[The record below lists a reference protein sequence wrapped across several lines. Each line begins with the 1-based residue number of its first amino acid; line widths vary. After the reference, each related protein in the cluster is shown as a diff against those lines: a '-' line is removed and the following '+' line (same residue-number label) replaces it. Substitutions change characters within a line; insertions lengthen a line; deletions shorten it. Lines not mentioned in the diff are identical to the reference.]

1 MGDAMLGYQTAIA
14 AASPHATGV
23 FTWPGFSYLQHPIV
37 YTFTDGHASS
47 TGGDWNLACYAL
59 WAAGTILAGR
69 LWRLRALLH
78 AQALLSGPAA
88 DVASIEDDRR
98 RMAGRRPR

>member
-1 MGDAMLGYQTAIA
+1 MGDAMSGYQAAIT

-37 YTFTDGHASS
+37 YTFTDGRSSS

-69 LWRLRALLH
+69 LWRLRPTRTRRHEH
-78 AQALLSGPAA
+78 AATS
-88 DVASIEDDRR
+88 S
-98 RMAGRRPR
+98 